1 MKFKPRKLR
10 GFFCNFNKKLKM
22 NKTIKTVLLIL
33 GVILLVYGIY
43 TMTTPE
49 TQVSIGRLDLLKVQ
63 DNTNSYIIIGVG
75 LVAIVL
81 SLLKGKGY

>member
-1 MKFKPRKLR
+1 MR
-10 GFFCNFNKKLKM
+10 GFFCNFIKKLKM

-43 TMTTPE
+43 TMITPE
-49 TQVSIGRLDLLKVQ
+49 TQVSIGKLDLLKVQ
-63 DNTNSYIIIGVG
+63 DNTSSYIVIGVG